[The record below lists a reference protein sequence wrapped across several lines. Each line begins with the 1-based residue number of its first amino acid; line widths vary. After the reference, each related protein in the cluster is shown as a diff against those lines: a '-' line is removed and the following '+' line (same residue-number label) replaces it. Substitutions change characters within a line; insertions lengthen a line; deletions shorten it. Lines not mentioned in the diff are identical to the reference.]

1 MGIEEGL
8 KFRNKIQSLETESSV
23 ISEIDNTYEGEI
35 EIQGIEAPKPV
46 STETPAEPTVEEP
59 TQLKNLEA
67 EEAESEKPVESVKP
81 KKLKIPI
88 IRL

>member
-35 EIQGIEAPKPV
+35 EIQGIDAPKPV
-46 STETPAEPTVEEP
+46 SVETPAKPTVEEP
-59 TQLKNLEA
+59 IQPQILEA
-67 EEAESEKPVESVKP
+67 KSKKPVKSIKP